1 MTDAELYKIADDVRR
16 YGVDGVVLSDVAEL
30 AAFVAR
36 YTDPTPLA
44 ECLERVAGERGGKP
58 WKYGAFLFHGWIVVF
73 RDGSTLFASR
83 LGCDNPPTVTTA
95 GELHRLLDAMG
106 VARGE

>member
-1 MTDAELYKIADDVRR
+1 MTDAELYDLAFQAS
-16 YGVDGVVLSDVAEL
+16 VDGASGVTDEEVAKL
-30 AAFVAR
+30 AAYVAR

-58 WKYGAFLFHGWIVVF
+58 WKYGAFLFQGWIVVF
-73 RDGSTLFASR
+73 SDGSTLFASR

-106 VARGE
+106 VERG